1 MVKREVYYF
10 IGIGGI
16 GMSSI
21 AKYLVTNN
29 FQVGG
34 YDLTKTD
41 LTKNLEKSGI
51 EINYKDE
58 IKSIPS
64 QFKNESVIVIFTPA
78 ITKKNKQLVF
88 YKNQGNSIF
97 KRSEILGFLIK

>member
-1 MVKREVYYF
+1 MVKGDKYYF

-21 AKYLVTNN
+21 AKYLVSNN
-29 FQVGG
+29 FKVGG

-41 LTKNLEKSGI
+41 ITKNLEKSNV

-58 IKSIPS
+58 LKSIPS
-64 QFKNESVIVIFTPA
+64 SFKNKSVVVIFTPA
-78 ITKKNKQLVF
+78 ITIKNKQLF
-88 YKNQGNSIF
+88 F
-97 KRSEILGFLIK
+97 F

>member
-1 MVKREVYYF
+1 MVKVDTYYF

-21 AKYLVTNN
+21 AQYLIHNN
-29 FQVGG
+29 FKVGG

-41 LTKNLEKSGI
+41 ITETLEKKGI
-51 EINYKDE
+51 QINYKDE

-64 QFKNESVIVIFTPA
+64 LFR
-78 ITKKNKQLVF
+78 KKV
-88 YKNQGNSIF
+88 
-97 KRSEILGFLIK
+97 

>member
-1 MVKREVYYF
+1 MDKGNKFYF

-21 AKYLVTNN
+21 AQYLVANN
-29 FQVGG
+29 FIVGG

-41 LTKNLEKSGI
+41 ITKNLEKIGV

-58 IKSIPS
+58 LKSIPS
-64 QFKNESVIVIFTPA
+64 SFKYKSVVVIFTPA
-78 ITKKNKQLVF
+78 ISLKNKQLFFFNLLLVYF
-88 YKNQGNSIF
+88 F
-97 KRSEILGFLIK
+97 KAFDLRLC